1 MSLPRLDIKDTFNNS
16 WGCKKERI
24 WEVPSKGSDSIA
36 EYVCLRAEYVG
47 VVMVVRGELGGEEE
61 SLVSSAVPL
70 ASLVVKSF
78 RDGGGDRSRRR
89 LTIG

>member
-1 MSLPRLDIKDTFNNS
+1 M
-16 WGCKKERI
+16 
-24 WEVPSKGSDSIA
+24 PSKGSDSIA
-36 EYVCLRAEYVG
+36 ETVCRRAKYGIVVG
-47 VVMVVRGELGGEEE
+47 KRGELGGEEE